1 MRVLEGWRVLDLSS
15 TLPGAVVTGV
25 LADYGAEVTLVE
37 RPGGSPLRSQAAWPY
52 WGRGKRSVV
61 LDLHDP
67 ADLDRARALARAAD
81 VVLETWRPGV
91 AEARGLGW
99 AELTAH
105 NPRVIL
111 ASISAFGRHDAG
123 LARLPGWEPIV
134 MAKVGGASSFGT
146 LTARPGPAF
155 VSTPC
160 CSVSAAQLC
169 LHGILA
175 ALLEREASGR
185 GQHVEATLAQ
195 GVAAHDPW
203 NWLLHVLARR
213 YESAF
218 MSTPFVDE
226 ERLVPNSPYFVRL
239 LVGLTADGR
248 WLQFSQSADKLW
260 EAFVDA
266 LGLGWT
272 RDDAVLRNGPA
283 SDDPEV
289 RVRFWEL
296 ALDAVRSKTYAEWL
310 ETFDEH
316 PDVWAEVFRSG
327 DELLDHPQLVHDGR
341 VLDQDG
347 VRQPGALADLSV
359 TPATFDRPPELDEH
373 GDDAR
378 AEASA
383 VPTDRA
389 PAAPPSP
396 AGPGTPPLAGITV
409 VELGTWFAG
418 PFGATRLAELG
429 ARVIKIEP
437 LTGDPIRHAIPFP
450 ELAGVKVTAGKE
462 SIAVDLG
469 TEAGRAVALALVE
482 RADLVLQSFR
492 AGVAERLGLGRA
504 DMLAVKPDL
513 VLVEAPGYGSGG
525 PCGHRPAFAPTMGA
539 GSGLAYRGLGG
550 RGAVPDGPDL
560 SLEQVKR
567 SAIRLSMAA
576 MSVANAD
583 GFSAL
588 GVATASLL
596 GLLAH
601 RRHGVGQV
609 VATSMLS
616 TMAHALADSVVTA
629 SGAEPAPTPDAE
641 LLGLGP
647 RWRLYEAA
655 DGWVFLAAPRPA
667 DAAALAEC
675 LGVEEGDVDEADR
688 LAVAFRT
695 RPAAEWERDLVAAGV
710 ACVEVAGAGIDQT
723 VMLGD
728 LGRRLGIVVDA
739 HHAVLED
746 HPRLGPLVSLSRS
759 PAVLGAS
766 PLCGDDTEKVLAE
779 LGYEPEQLAD
789 LRSEGVLA

>member
-1 MRVLEGWRVLDLSS
+1 MLDLSA
-15 TLPGAVVTGV
+15 TLAGAVVSGV

-37 RPGGSPLRSQAAWPY
+37 PPGGSPLRAQAAWPY
-52 WGRGKRSVV
+52 WGRSKRSVV
-61 LDLHDP
+61 LDLHD
-67 ADLDRARALARAAD
+67 ADDLERTRALARASD
-81 VVLETWRPGV
+81 VVVETWRSGV

-99 AELTAH
+99 EDLAAH
-105 NPRVIL
+105 NPRVVL
-111 ASISAFGRHDAG
+111 ASISAFGRHDPE
-123 LARLPGWEPIV
+123 LARIPGWEPIV
-134 MAKVGGASSFGT
+134 MAKVGGSSSFAT

-155 VSTPC
+155 VSTPY
-160 CSVSAAQLC
+160 CSVSAAHLC
-169 LHGILA
+169 LHGVLA
-175 ALLEREASGR
+175 ALLERETSGR

-203 NWLLHVLARR
+203 NWLMHVLARR

-260 EAFVDA
+260 EAFVEA
-266 LGLGWT
+266 LGLSWT
-272 RDDAVLRNGPA
+272 RDDPVLHDGPA
-283 SDDPEV
+283 SEDPEV

-296 ALDAVRSKTYAEWL
+296 ALGAVRSKTHAEWL
-310 ETFDEH
+310 ASFDEH

-341 VLDQDG
+341 VLEQDG
-347 VRQPGALADLSV
+347 VRQPGALADLSA
-359 TPATFDRPPELDEH
+359 TPATFDRPPDLDEH
-373 GDDAR
+373 GGGAR
-378 AEASA
+378 EEAA
-383 VPTDRA
+383 GHL
-389 PAAPPSP
+389 AAPPTRTP
-396 AGPGTPPLAGITV
+396 AASGPTTPPLDGITV

-462 SIAVDLG
+462 SVALDLG
-469 TEAGRAVALALVE
+469 TDAGRAAALALVE
-482 RADLVLQSFR
+482 RADLVLQSYR
-492 AGVAERLGLGRA
+492 AGVADRLGLGRA
-504 DMLAVKPDL
+504 EMLAANPDL

-550 RGAVPDGPDL
+550 RGAVPEGPDL
-560 SLEQVKR
+560 TLEEVKR

-601 RRHGVGQV
+601 RRHGVGQIIT
-609 VATSMLS
+609 TSMLS
-616 TMAHALADSVVTA
+616 TMAHALADSMVA
-629 SGAEPAPTPDAE
+629 PPGAEPAPVPDAD
-641 LLGLGP
+641 LFGFGP
-647 RWRLYEAA
+647 RWRLYETA
-655 DGWVFLAAPRPA
+655 DGWVFLAAPRSSDVAP
-667 DAAALAEC
+667 LAKG
-675 LGVEEGDVDEADR
+675 LGIDEGDVDHPDR
-688 LAVAFRT
+688 VAAAFRT
-695 RPAAEWERDLVAAGV
+695 RPAREWERDLLAADV
-710 ACVEVAGAGIDQT
+710 ACVEVADAGVDQT

-728 LGRRLGIVVDA
+728 LGRRLGFVVDS
-739 HHAVLED
+739 HHTVLED

-759 PAVLGAS
+759 AAVLGPS
-766 PLCGDDTEKVLAE
+766 PLCGDDTERVLAE
-779 LGYEPEQLAD
+779 LGYEPGQLAD
-789 LRSEGVLA
+789 LRAEGVLA